1 MGGYFIKKIKN
12 MISVDSV
19 YQKVLALANKEQRGY
34 ITPQE
39 FNLFA
44 DHAQMDIFRQY
55 FYDLD
60 QLKRQTGSGYES
72 KYHLEEKIS
81 FFSSFDNDLYSYN
94 TEGDILISGL
104 ENFYKLTSVRVNYNN
119 SGEKQASYIPQK
131 EYSLYSSSPLIQNSS
146 KIAPYYIYTRHTGSY
161 GGKIRVYPYTDPNT
175 DVVKIDYI
183 RKPRKPNW
191 TYVIVNENA
200 MFNPSADVG
209 WYDFEL
215 HDSEENLLVIKILQ
229 LAGINIKDGSLVQLA
244 AQEEMKKTQQEKA

>member
-1 MGGYFIKKIKN
+1 

-81 FFSSFDNDLYSYN
+81 LFSSFDNISSVYN
-94 TEGDILISGL
+94 IEGDISFSGF
-104 ENFYKLTSVRVNYNN
+104 EDFYKLISVRVDYGH
-119 SGEKQASYIPQK
+119 GEKQASYVSQK
-131 EYSLYSSSPLIQNSS
+131 EYSSYSSSPLIQNSG
-146 KIAPYYIYTRHTGSY
+146 KIAPYYVYTQDTGSY
-161 GGKIRVYPYTDPNT
+161 GGKIRVYPYADPNS
-175 DVVKIDYI
+175 DLVKIDYI
-183 RKPRKPNW
+183 RKPKKPNW

-200 MFNPSADVG
+200 MFNPSVDVG

-244 AQEEMKKTQQEKA
+244 AQEEIKKIQQEKA